1 MSSDSE
7 EIPDLVF
14 SDLSELTLRIPGEHF
29 FCESIT
35 LPESLTSEVD
45 GNEKELIENFIIEI
59 LENRSFSPYPSNQLV
74 WGYYGSFSE
83 GVILV
88 FACPIIKLKNLG
100 WQLSLIH
107 I

>member
-7 EIPDLVF
+7 EITDLVF

-35 LPESLTSEVD
+35 LPASLTSEVD

-74 WGYYGSFSE
+74 WGYYGSFLE
-83 GVILV
+83 V
-88 FACPIIKLKNLG
+88 
-100 WQLSLIH
+100 
-107 I
+107 